1 MREAI
6 LRNTPGVSR
15 NFGPPRDCAVVF
27 DIGGVLLDWDP
38 RHLFR
43 EVIADEDTREWFL
56 REVCSPA
63 WNLRQDEGRS
73 WADAAAEAIG
83 RHPEHESWIRTYDER
98 WIETIGG
105 VDAEVVAVVRELR
118 RNGVP
123 VYALTNYSAEKWVLT
138 REHIDVLDE
147 FDGVVVSGEE
157 RVAKPDERIYRILLE
172 RHGLDP
178 ARTFFT
184 DDVAANVDA
193 ARAVGIDAVRF
204 TGVTELRAHL
214 AKRGLIAEE
223 PVDERPGV

>member
-1 MREAI
+1 MASTRRTIAQ
-6 LRNTPGVSR
+6 SR
-15 NFGPPRDCAVVF
+15 RDRAVEAVVF

-43 EVIADEDTREWFL
+43 EVIPDDDLREWFL
-56 REVCSPA
+56 REVCSPD
-63 WNLRQDEGRS
+63 WNRRQDEGRT
-73 WADAAAEAIG
+73 WADAVAEAIG
-83 RHPEHESWIRTYDER
+83 RHPDHEPWIRAYDER

-105 VDAEVVAVVRELR
+105 VDAEVVALVRELR

-123 VYALTNYSAEKWVLT
+123 VYALTNYSAEKWKLT

-204 TGVTELRAHL
+204 TGVAELRAHL
-214 AKRGLIAEE
+214 AERGLIAAE